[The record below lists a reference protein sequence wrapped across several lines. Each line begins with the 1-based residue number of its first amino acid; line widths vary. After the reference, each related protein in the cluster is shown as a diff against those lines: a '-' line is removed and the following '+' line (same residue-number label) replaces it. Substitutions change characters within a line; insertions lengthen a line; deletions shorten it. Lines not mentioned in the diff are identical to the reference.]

1 MMSQPH
7 GSAKALPQPR
17 VVAERKWQLGQH
29 SRDHPSAIMS
39 KLMRFMASN
48 HIAWKK
54 NGTYSLKC
62 CRVGYTQG
70 ERGSSLIPSLLIKA
84 EAAPRSSLLAADLS
98 SSYEAAAS

>member
-1 MMSQPH
+1 MADVLFGTGMMSQPH
-7 GSAKALPQPR
+7 GAAKSLPQPR
-17 VVAERKWQLGQH
+17 VVAERKWQLGQY

-54 NGTYSLKC
+54 NGPYSLKC

-70 ERGSSLIPSLLIKA
+70 RAK
-84 EAAPRSSLLAADLS
+84 
-98 SSYEAAAS
+98 